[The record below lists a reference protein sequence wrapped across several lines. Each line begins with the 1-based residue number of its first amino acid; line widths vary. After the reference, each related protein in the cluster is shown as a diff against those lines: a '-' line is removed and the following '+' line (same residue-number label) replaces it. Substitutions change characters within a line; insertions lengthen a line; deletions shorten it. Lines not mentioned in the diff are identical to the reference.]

1 MQKRESV
8 VTWLLIVLNLMVY
21 ALVALQGNPEDPLVL
36 LKYGA
41 KWAPAIFSGQWWR
54 FFNRS
59 ISALWHLPFGNEFV
73 CPLQHWPAGGVSGGQ
88 PEIFSD
94 LPVSRSLGVF

>member
-54 FFNRS
+54 FLT
-59 ISALWHLPFGNEFV
+59 APFLHFG
-73 CPLQHWPAGGVSGGQ
+73 
-88 PEIFSD
+88 IFIWE
-94 LPVSRSLGVF
+94 

>member
-1 MQKRESV
+1 MQKRSV

-21 ALVALQGNPEDPLVL
+21 ALVALQEIRGSSSSLEVWCRGPQPSSAANGGV
-36 LKYGA
+36 
-41 KWAPAIFSGQWWR
+41 
-54 FFNRS
+54 FNRS

-88 PEIFSD
+88 PEIF
-94 LPVSRSLGVF
+94 